1 MAIDIAEGQILGKGG
16 GTRLLV
22 CGTMNPQVDLL
33 WTIPYNGNHNGGNGV
48 VFIIRWI
55 MNHWEQGA
63 YYKINEGY
71 YFTRGSNTNY
81 QRYGL
86 REVAG
91 TGSANWS
98 NGHLDI
104 SISGTGGGTNHGQR
118 MLIQY
123 DADGAPAYGASYL
136 LHVEYTG
143 TLGPVTIS

>member
-48 VFIIRWI
+48 VFTIRWV
-55 MNHWEQGA
+55 MNHWEQGS
-63 YYKINEGY
+63 YYKINEGH

-86 REVAG
+86 REEAG
-91 TGSANWS
+91 TGSGNWS

-104 SISGTGGGTNHGQR
+104 TISGSGGGTNHGQR